1 MLLLCLDSSSA
12 ASVALVGSSD
22 GTRRSPDPEDG
33 GGPDTGPGRVLASW
47 STEDT
52 RSHAEV
58 LTPAVQRVL
67 TEAGV
72 RASDLD
78 GLLVGTGPG
87 PFTGL
92 RAGLVTARVL
102 GFGWRL
108 PVHGLSSLTALA
120 HDVASLPPQ
129 HRPSSFAVATDAR
142 RREVYWALWRLSP
155 GQAPVLVDGPHVGP
169 AETLPDL
176 PVYGRGAG
184 LHAERLPRAVIE
196 PVPGGPLRAPSLW
209 QPTAGS
215 LGLAAL
221 SQLASGRPLSD
232 DVRPQYLR
240 DSDAKVPGPRKR
252 AGA

>member
-12 ASVALVGSSD
+12 ASVALVGS
-22 GTRRSPDPEDG
+22 PDDPRAAPVPEDG
-33 GGPDTGPGRVLASW
+33 GGRETGAGRVLAGW

-58 LTPAVQRVL
+58 LTPAVQRIL
-67 TEAGV
+67 AEAQV
-72 RASDLD
+72 APTDLD

-108 PVHGLSSLTALA
+108 PVHGLSSLAALA
-120 HDVASLPPQ
+120 HDVAALPPA

-142 RREVYWALWRLSP
+142 RRELYWAAYRLPP
-155 GQAPVLVDGPHVGP
+155 GQPPLLVDGPRVGP
-169 AETLPDL
+169 AETVPEL

-184 LHAERLPRAVIE
+184 LYPERLPLAVTE
-196 PVPGGPLRAPSLW
+196 PVPGGPPQDPSRW

-221 SQLASGRPLSD
+221 SLLAAGRPLSE

-252 AGA
+252 AGS